1 MIKQVALTHVGRCA
15 GLVAMALALGMVSSL
30 PSYAASEQQEALV
43 NQSKALVPTGPWPA
57 GDQKGMAN
65 TLGAGTW
72 LRCSGHMANPD
83 SKVYELNHV
92 RSNSMP
98 ASPFG
103 RPLSFTYSPSVS
115 LPGTRHVFNGE
126 QVTGGEPGAQG
137 TQMDALGHF
146 AYYDKPWNGE
156 GEAPVGSARYYGNY
170 SQSDVKPT
178 PDSPLLKLGIENVPP
193 IITSAVL
200 LDARSHMGGG
210 KTLEPGTLVSKA
222 DIEAM
227 LKAQGLGWRGIL
239 PGDVVYIY
247 TGWGDN
253 WADPDKDKS
262 YYSKGPGLAIDA
274 AKYLAE
280 RQIVLLALDNPF
292 TDPVADGQLA
302 GKSPP
307 PQGMDQGLP
316 FFVHHHNLAVAG
328 IHQIQN
334 ANLGALARDKVW
346 TSCTMILP
354 LREKGHAGS
363 PVRPVAIGLPGQ

>member
-1 MIKQVALTHVGRCA
+1 MGRKADLMQA
-15 GLVAMALALGMVSSL
+15 GRWAAATVLALGVFIAAPVSSH
-30 PSYAASEQQEALV
+30 AASEQQKALV
-43 NQSKALVPTGPWPA
+43 DQSKALVPTGPWPA

-72 LRCSGHMANPD
+72 LRCSAHMANTG

-92 RSNSMP
+92 RSNTMP

-103 RPLSFTYSPSVS
+103 RPLSYTYTPSVS

-126 QVTGGEPGAQG
+126 QVNGGEPGAQG

-146 AYYDKPWNGE
+146 AYYDKAWNGE
-156 GEAPVGSARYYGNY
+156 GEAPLGSAQYYGNH
-170 SQSDVKPT
+170 SQADVKPT

-193 IITSAVL
+193 IVTSAVL
-200 LDARSHMGGG
+200 LDAKTHIGGG
-210 KTLEPGTLVSKA
+210 KILEPGTLVTKA

-227 LKAQGLGWRGIL
+227 LTAQGLDWRGIL

-253 WADPDKDKS
+253 WSDPDKDKS

-280 RQIVLLALDNPF
+280 RKIVLLALDNPF
-292 TDPVADGQLA
+292 TDAVADGQLA

-316 FFVHHHNLAVAG
+316 FFIHHYNLAVAG

-334 ANLGALARDKVW
+334 ANLGTLAEDKVW

-363 PVRPVAIGLPGQ
+363 PVRPVAIGAPGQ